1 MKDYKKYDY
10 IIAGSGCSGMSLLY
24 RILNNPVLKSKKI
37 LVIDNTNKV
46 TNNRTWCYWEKKDGI
61 FESIVS
67 HRWKSLNFFS
77 TDVSKKLNLQEYTYK
92 MIQGIDFYSFILN
105 FSKDFDNVTFKYE
118 NITKIYSFNEKGYI
132 LADKSK
138 YIAKYIFNS
147 TNLFNPQITIKN
159 SLLQHF
165 EGWVIK
171 TKESSFDPNIGTLMD
186 LRVDQKHGTTFMY
199 VLPTTKNEA
208 LIEHTL
214 FSEKIL
220 KKEEYEIE
228 LKKYISEYLNI
239 NEYEILHKEFGIIPM
254 SLASFERN
262 PKSSKCII
270 NIGTAGGYTKAS
282 SGYTFQFIQKNCDVI
297 IKNLLKNL
305 PPNPKKTISDK
316 IFEWYDKTLIQV
328 IISNKMKGRDVFS
341 IMFKKN
347 KVDRILAFLGNES
360 SIKDDIK
367 IMISL
372 PVMPFLSSGLKH
384 LFKSKRSGI

>member
-1 MKDYKKYDY
+1 MEDYKKYDY
-10 IIAGSGCSGMSLLY
+10 IIAGSGCSGLSLLY

-37 LVIDNTNKV
+37 LVLDNTKKV
-46 TNNRTWCYWEKKDGI
+46 TNDRTYCYWEKKDGI
-61 FESIVS
+61 FESIVT

-77 TDVSKKLNLQEYTYK
+77 TDFSKKLNLKEYTYK
-92 MIQGIDFYSFILN
+92 MIKGIDFYSFILN
-105 FSKDFDNVTFKYE
+105 FSKDFDNVTYKYE
-118 NITKIYSFNEKGYI
+118 NITKIFSSNEKGHI
-132 LADKSK
+132 FTDKSK

-171 TKESSFDPNIGTLMD
+171 TKESSFNPNTGTLMD
-186 LRVDQKHGTTFMY
+186 FRVDQKHGATFIY
-199 VLPTTKNEA
+199 VLPTNKNEA

-214 FSEKIL
+214 FSKKIL

-228 LKKYISEYLNI
+228 LKKYITEYLNI
-239 NEYEILHKEFGIIPM
+239 NEYEILQKESGVIPM

-282 SGYTFQFIQKNCDVI
+282 SGYTFQFIQKNCAVI
-297 IKNLLKNL
+297 IKNLLKNI

-316 IFEWYDKTLIQV
+316 IFEWYDKVLIEV
-328 IISNKMKGRDVFS
+328 IMSNKMKGKDIFS

-347 KVDRILAFLGNES
+347 KIDRIFAFLGNES
-360 SIKDDIK
+360 SMKDDIK
-367 IMISL
+367 IMITF
-372 PVMPFLSSGLKH
+372 PVMPFLSSALKH
-384 LFKSKRSGI
+384 LFKNKKSRI

>member
-77 TDVSKKLNLQEYTYK
+77 TDVSKKLNLQKYTYK

>member
-1 MKDYKKYDY
+1 MNDYKKYDY

-24 RILNNPVLKSKKI
+24 RILKDPVLKSKKI
-37 LVIDNTNKV
+37 LVIDNTKKL
-46 TNNRTWCYWEKKDGI
+46 TNDRTWCYWERKDGI
-61 FESIVS
+61 FESIVT
-67 HRWKSLNFFS
+67 HRWKYLNFFS
-77 TDVSKKLNLQEYTYK
+77 TDFSKKLNLKEYTYK
-92 MIQGIDFYSFILN
+92 MIKGIDFYSFILN

-118 NITKIYSFNEKGYI
+118 NITKIYSSNEKGHI
-132 LADKSK
+132 FTDKSK

-171 TKESSFDPNIGTLMD
+171 TKESSFNPNTGTLMD
-186 LRVDQKHGTTFMY
+186 FRVDQKHGATFIY
-199 VLPTTKNEA
+199 VLPTNKNEA

-214 FSEKIL
+214 FSKKIL

-228 LKKYISEYLNI
+228 LKKYITEYLNI
-239 NEYEILHKEFGIIPM
+239 NEYEILQKESGVIPM

-282 SGYTFQFIQKNCDVI
+282 SGYTFQFIQKNCAVI
-297 IKNLLKNL
+297 IKNLLKNI

-316 IFEWYDKTLIQV
+316 IFEWYDKVLIEV
-328 IISNKMKGRDVFS
+328 IMSNKMKGRDIFS

-347 KVDRILAFLGNES
+347 KIDRIFAFLGNES
-360 SIKDDIK
+360 SMKDDIK
-367 IMISL
+367 IMITF

-384 LFKSKRSGI
+384 LFKNK